1 MASGHAMV
9 EVFNRRGAGPFVLAC
24 DHASNRIPAEFG
36 TLGLPPALLQEHIA
50 WDPGAR
56 EVAERM
62 ARLLDAPL
70 VLPRVSRLVHDC
82 NRPEGAAEA
91 TPVKS
96 EIYEIPGNRD
106 LTPEQRQDRGRRFY
120 APFHDTLREIIGD
133 RLDSGHPVILVTVH
147 SFTPVYRGQARTL
160 ELGILHDED
169 ARFADAMLG
178 IAEQKADLAVSRNQP
193 YGPEDGVTHTLRHQA
208 LPLGLLN
215 VMLEIRNDLISDPP
229 AQTRMADCLAGYLSE
244 ALASFN
250 LKERAASHA

>member
-1 MASGHAMV
+1 MV

-36 TLGLPPALLQEHIA
+36 TLGLSPALLQEHIA

-82 NRPEGAAEA
+82 NRPEGSAEA

-96 EIYEIPGNRD
+96 EIYDIPGNRD

-120 APFHDTLREIIGD
+120 APFHATLREIIAE
-133 RLDSGHPVILVTVH
+133 RLASRHAVVLVTVH
-147 SFTPVYRGQARTL
+147 SFTPVYQGQTRTL

-169 ARFADAMLG
+169 ARFADAMLS

-215 VMLEIRNDLISDPP
+215 VMLEIRNDLISEPP
-229 AQTRMADCLAGYLSE
+229 AQTRMAACLAGYLSE

-250 LKERAASHA
+250 LKEKAANHA

>member
-1 MASGHAMV
+1 MV

-70 VLPRVSRLVHDC
+70 ILPRVSRLVHDC
-82 NRPEGAAEA
+82 NRPEGSAEA
-91 TPVKS
+91 IPVRS
-96 EIYEIPGNRD
+96 DIHAIPGNQD

-120 APFHDTLREIIGD
+120 APFHDALREIIGSKVSS
-133 RLDSGHPVILVTVH
+133 RSAAILVTVH
-147 SFTPVYRGQARTL
+147 SFTPVYQGQVRTL

-178 IAEQKADLAVSRNQP
+178 IARQKGDLSVSRNEP
-193 YGPEDGVTHTLRHQA
+193 YGPEDGVTHTLCHQA

-229 AQTRMADCLAGYLSE
+229 AQTRMAQCLTGYLSE

-250 LKERAASHA
+250 LKEKAAGHA